1 MHTGELRFDHTHVV
15 PLPMGSAA
23 RDNLRAAL
31 RSETL
36 EDSDVYVAP
45 HAPSAAASARLRPP
59 SLRFSRLRL
68 SFSTLLS
75 RLLAEDRGS
84 TSFPGPE
91 RIGLVFFFLARELR

>member
-1 MHTGELRFDHTHVV
+1 MRTACIHTGELRFDHTHVV

-45 HAPSAAASARLRPP
+45 HAPSAAASSPP
-59 SLRFSRLRL
+59 SPAL
-68 SFSTLLS
+68 SPLLS
-75 RLLAEDRGS
+75 PSAQLLYPSLSPSR
-84 TSFPGPE
+84 
-91 RIGLVFFFLARELR
+91 